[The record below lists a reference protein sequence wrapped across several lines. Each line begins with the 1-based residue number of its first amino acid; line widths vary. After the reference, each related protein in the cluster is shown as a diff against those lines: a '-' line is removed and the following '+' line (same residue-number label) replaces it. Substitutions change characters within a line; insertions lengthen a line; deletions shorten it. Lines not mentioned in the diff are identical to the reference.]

1 MRFGTISD
9 LHIDIDNNAWRD
21 PPALDVDGLIV
32 IGDTTNP
39 MVRGM
44 PWIAETFASVPNIIW
59 VAGNHCY
66 YRGAPGSGEENTF
79 YEEQTERA
87 REMATRLGIIFLQND
102 VVEVGGVDGVGG
114 IRIAGATTWGDFS
127 ILPRGMTVR
136 DAMSQSQK
144 GWYEGGWRNYEKNYH
159 NDFREIRFGGPGSKN
174 RFTPSQMLALHRES
188 KDFFERV
195 LATPFDGDTVCI
207 SHMGPAPSV
216 EPGDHAWL
224 YGWSDLIPLMHGP
237 LAPRYW
243 LHGHVHKSL
252 DYTIG
257 DTRVICNPRGYPGP
271 GGTRE
276 NPHFDPTLTIEVG
289 VEPTPS
295 MRI

>member
-1 MRFGTISD
+1 MRFAVLSD

-39 MVRGM
+39 MTIGM
-44 PWIAETFASVPNIIW
+44 TWIAETFASVPNIIW
-59 VAGNHCY
+59 VPGNHCV
-66 YRGAPGSGEENTF
+66 YRGPPGSGEENT
-79 YEEQTERA
+79 YYQDQMARA
-87 REMATRLGIIFLQND
+87 REMAKQLGIIFLQND

-114 IRIAGATTWGDFS
+114 IRVAGATTWGDFS
-127 ILPRGMTVR
+127 ILQRGMTVK

-144 GWYEGGWRNYEKNYH
+144 GWYEGGWRNWERDYH

-174 RFTPSQMLALHRES
+174 RFTPAQMLALHRES
-188 KDFFERV
+188 KAFFESV

-207 SHMGPAPSV
+207 SHMGPAESV
-216 EPGDHAWL
+216 EPGTHSWL
-224 YGWSDLIPLMHGP
+224 YGWSDLQHTMHGP

-276 NPHFDPTLTIEVG
+276 NPNFDPMLTIEVG
-289 VEPTPS
+289 PDPTPTP
-295 MRI
+295 RF

>member
-1 MRFGTISD
+1 MDDVAVLSD
-9 LHIDIDNNAWRD
+9 LHIDIDHNAWRD
-21 PPALDVDGLIV
+21 PPTINARVLAV
-32 IGDTTNP
+32 IGDVANP
-39 MVRGM
+39 MTAAL
-44 PWIAETFASVPNIIW
+44 PWIAKMFASVSHIIY
-59 VAGNHCY
+59 VPGNHDFYCGLDRSTY
-66 YRGAPGSGEENTF
+66 YQDQMARG
-79 YEEQTERA
+79 
-87 REMATRLGIIFLQND
+87 REMAASLGITLIQND
-102 VVEVGGVDGVGG
+102 VVEIAGVPGV
-114 IRIAGATTWGDFS
+114 RFAGATTWSDLS

-144 GWYEGGWRNYEKNYH
+144 GWYEGGWRNYEKNWH
-159 NDFREIRFGGPGSKN
+159 NDFREIKYGGPGSRN
-174 RFTPSQMLALHRES
+174 RFTPSEMLALHRES
-188 KDFFERV
+188 VEFFKGV

-207 SHMGPAPSV
+207 SHMGPAESV
-216 EPGDHAWL
+216 DPTDTHSWL
-224 YGWSDLIPLMHGP
+224 YGWSDLQHLMHGP

-276 NPHFDPTLTIEVG
+276 NPNFDPHLTIEVG
-289 VEPTPS
+289 PDLKPG

>member
-1 MRFGTISD
+1 MDVAVLSD
-9 LHIDIDNNAWRD
+9 LHIDIERNAWRD
-21 PPALDVDGLIV
+21 PPTLDVDALVV

-39 MVRGM
+39 MTSGL
-44 PWIAETFASVPNIIW
+44 PWIAETFRDVPNIIY
-59 VAGNHCY
+59 VAGNHDFYDGAGAERSTY
-66 YRGAPGSGEENTF
+66 YQDQMA
-79 YEEQTERA
+79 RA
-87 REMATRLGIIFLQND
+87 REMAARLGIVTLLQND
-102 VVEVGGVDGVGG
+102 TCEIGGPSGVRF
-114 IRIAGATTWGDFS
+114 IGATMWSDFS

-144 GWYEGGWRNYEKNYH
+144 GRYEGGWRNYERNWH
-159 NDFREIRFGGPGSKN
+159 NDFRAIKYGGPGSRN
-174 RFTPSQMLALHRES
+174 RFTPSQMLVLHRES
-188 KDFFERV
+188 KEFFERV
-195 LATPFDGDTVCI
+195 LATPFAGDTVAVT
-207 SHMGPAPSV
+207 HMGPAESV
-216 EPGDHAWL
+216 EPGDHSWL
-224 YGWSDLIPLMHGP
+224 YGWSDLQHLMHGP

-276 NPHFDPTLTIEVG
+276 NPNFDPHLTIKVG
-289 VEPTPS
+289 PDPTPS